1 MTSEVCSSVAA
12 VSSRIRQHTNW
23 YYGHQAQTVGL
34 KPGINFDLKWSY
46 PYTISV
52 CLHWLYKIDVY
63 IYEFNPRPLRNWQK
77 KQYLWPKLKNYTI
90 WRPSMSVERVKIELC
105 QLNKTI
111 EQKIDWTKV
120 NWTKNYLNKSQLNN
134 SSIEQK
140 TSEQKVIQHWH
151 YWTNFQLNIAQLNSC
166 SIDFCLD
173 VFCSMN

>member
-90 WRPSMSVERVKIELC
+90 WRGCLSQPRLLVSGRGRKSTLLVSPGKMSNHQHQDKISA
-105 QLNKTI
+105 I
-111 EQKIDWTKV
+111 W
-120 NWTKNYLNKSQLNN
+120 
-134 SSIEQK
+134 SILL
-140 TSEQKVIQHWH
+140 SFLVS
-151 YWTNFQLNIAQLNSC
+151 LLIA
-166 SIDFCLD
+166 CLL
-173 VFCSMN
+173 